1 MTNLY
6 NLLSAS
12 GLVVGLI
19 IGGVVLLLAIII
31 IAWYVSTRNKFV
43 ALEANCEESLSGIDV
58 YLKKRYDLIPNL
70 VETVKGYAKHE
81 QETLEKVIR
90 ARNAAMSASGEGK
103 IAAENEFSGTLKS
116 LFALTEAYPELKAD
130 GQFLSLQSQLKAIE
144 GELAQARKYYN
155 GNIKRFNTEIQMFPA
170 SIVANGMRLTKR
182 AYFEITDSAERENV
196 KVSF

>member
-1 MTNLY
+1 MLSNLF
-6 NLLSAS
+6 SAS
-12 GLVVGLI
+12 GLVIGLI
-19 IGGVVLLLAIII
+19 AGGVVLLLAIIV

-43 ALEANCEESLSGIDV
+43 ALEANCDESMSGIDV

-81 QETLEKVIR
+81 QDTLDKVIR
-90 ARNAAMSASGEGK
+90 ARNAAMSASGDGK

-144 GELAQARKYYN
+144 SELAQARKYYN
-155 GNIKRFNTEIQMFPA
+155 GNVKKFNTEILQFPG
-170 SIVANGMRLTKR
+170 SIVANGMRLSKR

-196 KVSF
+196 QVKF